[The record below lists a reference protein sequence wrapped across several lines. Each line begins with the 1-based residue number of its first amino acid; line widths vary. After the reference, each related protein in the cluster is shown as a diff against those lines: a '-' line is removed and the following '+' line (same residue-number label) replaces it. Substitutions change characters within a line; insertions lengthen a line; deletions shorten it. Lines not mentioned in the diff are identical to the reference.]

1 MVNANKRVR
10 LFTWRV
16 HVGCLAAASAH
27 GPVALFANPDV
38 PLALRLR
45 RSERRL
51 QARAAFGVG
60 TKVTAPWFASPDLA
74 QCTTT
79 LRRFA
84 HFLQLARTLCICSAL
99 RLWIFGLA
107 EIGFSNSLGAFPL
120 RSSRGGGIAPPLQ
133 HIDCGDRTKR
143 RRPPSST
150 RDLIYS
156 FFGSYVTPRLRLPRS
171 RSMYSRPRLPGTAPH
186 ADSQFLVIEP
196 TELTARAAAD
206 GSAVVVV

>member
-1 MVNANKRVR
+1 MISP
-10 LFTWRV
+10 TWSMQISACGSSHGECTSGALQQPRHMAQSHSSQIHTYHSPFGCGEARDGFK
-16 HVGCLAAASAH
+16 HVPHLASAPKSQHH
-27 GPVALFANPDV
+27 G
-38 PLALRLR
+38 
-45 RSERRL
+45 S
-51 QARAAFGVG
+51 

-84 HFLQLARTLCICSAL
+84 LFLKLARMLCICSAL

-133 HIDCGDRTKR
+133 HFDCGDRTKR

-150 RDLIYS
+150 RDLI
-156 FFGSYVTPRLRLPRS
+156 
-171 RSMYSRPRLPGTAPH
+171 
-186 ADSQFLVIEP
+186 
-196 TELTARAAAD
+196 
-206 GSAVVVV
+206 